1 MIYQSHLK
9 KLTKVKNK
17 ILNFQL
23 QKNVILAKE
32 MVQNQVTLLID
43 VLIVVEMEK

>member
-1 MIYQSHLK
+1 LK
-9 KLTKVKNK
+9 RLTKEKNK

-32 MVQNQVTLLID
+32 MALNLVILQID
-43 VLIVVEMEK
+43 VHIVVEMEK